1 MDYSKCYAIVRHKE
15 NTFLETIFVIRE
27 IEYTVGST
35 EYQLINL
42 DDNSE
47 RFLSVSQL
55 FWKPPY
61 GIDGQVINHR
71 KALTETQ
78 SKNLQ
83 AFLDCYRLT
92 TRINYKTWNK

>member
-1 MDYSKCYAIVRHKE
+1 MDYSKCYAIVRHGDA
-15 NTFLETIFVIRE
+15 IAVIRE

-35 EYQLINL
+35 QYQLLNL
-42 DDNSE
+42 DDNTE
-47 RFLSVSQL
+47 CYLSVTEL

-71 KALTETQ
+71 KVLSETQ

-83 AFLDCYRLT
+83 DFLNCHALT
-92 TRINYKTWNK
+92 TRINYKTWW